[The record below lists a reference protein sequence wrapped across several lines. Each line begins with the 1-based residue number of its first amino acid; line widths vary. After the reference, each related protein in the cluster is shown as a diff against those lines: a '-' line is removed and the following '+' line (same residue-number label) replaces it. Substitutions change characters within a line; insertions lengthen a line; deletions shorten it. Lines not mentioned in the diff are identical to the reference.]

1 VFSPTG
7 SYGPDPAPNV
17 VELDYDDI
25 AEFMRT
31 DRRSL
36 PRTVEFWVNKALGE
50 APGAGALGDAPGPGG
65 PAGGTSK
72 NEGRS

>member
-1 VFSPTG
+1 
-7 SYGPDPAPNV
+7 
-17 VELDYDDI
+17 
-25 AEFMRT
+25 
-31 DRRSL
+31 
-36 PRTVEFWVNKALGE
+36 VNKALGE